1 MYVKA
6 INGVAVKYPYT
17 QTDLVWDNPSTSFP
31 MGGVPTDTL
40 SEWGMFPVQPVAA
53 PQFDAATHK
62 LVERT
67 PLFDGQSW
75 KQQWAVEALSQDEI
89 DARNAQQ
96 AASVRA
102 ERNARIAATDWMVL
116 KAAEVGTIVD
126 PGWIIY
132 RQALREV
139 PQQPGFPLNVTWP
152 TPPAG

>member
-31 MGGVPTDTL
+31 MGGVPADTL

-53 PQFDAATHK
+53 PQFNAATHK

-75 KQQWAVEALSQDEI
+75 TQQWVVEALSQDEI

-96 AASVRA
+96 AASVRT
-102 ERNARIAATDWMVL
+102 ERNRRLAACDWTQL
-116 KAAEVGTIVD
+116 ADAPVD
-126 PGWIIY
+126 NLAWAVY
-132 RQALREV
+132 RQELRDV
-139 PQQPGFPLNVTWP
+139 PNQPSFPVTIIWP
-152 TPPAG
+152 TQPEG

>member
-40 SEWGMFPVQPVAA
+40 SEWDMFPVQPVAA

-75 KQQWAVEALSQDEI
+75 TQQWAVEVLSQDEI

-96 AASVRA
+96 AASVRT
-102 ERNARIAATDWMVL
+102 ERNRRLAACDWTQL
-116 KAAEVGTIVD
+116 ADAPVD
-126 PGWIIY
+126 NLAWAVY
-132 RQALREV
+132 RQNLRDV
-139 PQQPGFPLNVTWP
+139 PNQPGFPVTIIWP
-152 TPPAG
+152 TQPAG

>member
-6 INGVAVKYPYT
+6 IDGVAVKYPYT

-75 KQQWAVEALSQDEI
+75 IQQWAVEAISQDEI

-102 ERNARIAATDWMVL
+102 DRNARIAATDWLVT
-116 KAAEVGTIVD
+116 KAVEIGQLPNYSIAA
-126 PGWIIY
+126 Y
-132 RQALREV
+132 RQALRDI
-139 PQQPGFPLNVTWP
+139 PSQPGFPWDIIWP
-152 TPPAG
+152 EAPK

>member
-40 SEWGMFPVQPVAA
+40 SEWGMFSVQPVAA

-67 PLFDGQSW
+67 PLFDGQLW
-75 KQQWAVEALSQDEI
+75 TQQWAVEALSQDEI

-102 ERNARIAATDWMVL
+102 ERNQRLAASDWTQVADAPVD
-116 KAAEVGTIVD
+116 KAAWAV
-126 PGWIIY
+126 Y
-132 RQALREV
+132 RQELRDITK
-139 PQQPGFPLNVTWP
+139 QPGFPSNVTWP

>member
-40 SEWGMFPVQPVAA
+40 SEWSMFPVQPVSA

-75 KQQWAVEALSQDEI
+75 TQQWAVEVLSQDEI
-89 DARNAQQ
+89 DTHNAQQ
-96 AASVRA
+96 AALVRS
-102 ERNARIAATDWMVL
+102 ERNRRLAACDWTQL
-116 KAAEVGTIVD
+116 ADAPVD
-126 PGWIIY
+126 NLAWAVY
-132 RQALREV
+132 RQNLRDV
-139 PQQPGFPLNVTWP
+139 PNQPGFPVTIIWP
-152 TPPAG
+152 TQPEG

>member
-6 INGVAVKYPYT
+6 IDGVAVKYPYT

-31 MGGVPTDTL
+31 MGGVPTSTL
-40 SEWGMFPVQPVAA
+40 NEWDMFPVQPVAA

-75 KQQWAVEALSQDEI
+75 TQQWVVEALVQAEI

-102 ERNARIAATDWMVL
+102 ERNRRLAACDWTQL
-116 KAAEVGTIVD
+116 ADAPVD
-126 PGWIIY
+126 DLAWAVY
-132 RQALREV
+132 RQKLRDL
-139 PQQPGFPLNVTWP
+139 PNQAGFPLTIIWP
-152 TPPAG
+152 VQPEA